1 MSIESIISSLKE
13 IFNSPFKDG
22 EIRKIVYWQDLDK
35 AFEEEY
41 ENIEIDNVKK
51 HILYDNNYFKTK
63 YLLEV
68 EDTESNYLIY
78 TQESLEEDND
88 NWLLDNILYSTV
100 FYADEISIYCREL
113 GIPIEL
119 RKVVLENRK
128 FLEILIDMKGSS
140 PTISIISV
148 KKLLKKPLFLY

>member
-78 TQESLEEDND
+78 TQESLKK
-88 NWLLDNILYSTV
+88 T
-100 FYADEISIYCREL
+100 
-113 GIPIEL
+113 
-119 RKVVLENRK
+119 
-128 FLEILIDMKGSS
+128 M
-140 PTISIISV
+140 TIG
-148 KKLLKKPLFLY
+148 Y